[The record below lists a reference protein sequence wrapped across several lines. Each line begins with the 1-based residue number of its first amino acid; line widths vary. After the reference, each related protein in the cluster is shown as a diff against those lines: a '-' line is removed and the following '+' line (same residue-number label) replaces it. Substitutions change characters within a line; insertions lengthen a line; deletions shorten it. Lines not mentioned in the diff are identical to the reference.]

1 MILYLKYIH
10 LMILI
15 KYYKLKVVSNATLC
29 LLLISIYIYIYIYIN
44 HEFESSNLSENGV
57 IFQPSIPL
65 AGYEL
70 A

>member
-1 MILYLKYIH
+1 
-10 LMILI
+10 MILI

-29 LLLISIYIYIYIYIN
+29 LLLISIYIYIYIN

>member
-1 MILYLKYIH
+1 MVLYLKQIH

-29 LLLISIYIYIYIYIN
+29 LLLIQYIYIYIN

-57 IFQPSIPL
+57 RFQPSIPL
-65 AGYEL
+65 ASYEL
-70 A
+70 ARVH